1 MKTALIF
8 SLLFSSANSFA
19 DFSSDAIKIP
29 RTQNEI
35 VLTFDDGPTPG
46 VTNRILNTL
55 KKNNIR
61 GTFFVRA
68 DNAIKYPELMNRIV
82 NEGHVVANHSYSH
95 QVLTNLE
102 FSSWEKV
109 VKKEVL
115 L

>member
-46 VTNRILNTL
+46 VTNRILDT
-55 KKNNIR
+55 
-61 GTFFVRA
+61 
-68 DNAIKYPELMNRIV
+68 
-82 NEGHVVANHSYSH
+82 
-95 QVLTNLE
+95 
-102 FSSWEKV
+102 
-109 VKKEVL
+109 
-115 L
+115 